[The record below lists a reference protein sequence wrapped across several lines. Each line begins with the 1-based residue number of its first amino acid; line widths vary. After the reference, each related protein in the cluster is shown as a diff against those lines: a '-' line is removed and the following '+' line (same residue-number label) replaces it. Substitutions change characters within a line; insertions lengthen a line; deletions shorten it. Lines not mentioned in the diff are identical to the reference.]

1 MEPISPLHS
10 EPSKSRDPAV
20 RRALMLFGF
29 TVACILAGI
38 FTVNSIVA
46 GRIQRIVKNGGM
58 VRSWSEYV
66 GSDASRLLGYK
77 FHRFYEG
84 NYVIRDQYE
93 VYLGDLERGYV
104 GCGTGISF
112 ADAPTSDEN
121 WHQDPGDE
129 GPKLVRELGRVV
141 KVSFARTSVTD
152 AGLAPLAG
160 MTTIEYLDLSE
171 TKVQGPGLANL
182 RGMPLWSLSLAGTP
196 LNDAGMNQL
205 PDFSELRDLYLGE
218 TRISGAFVA
227 QLRRF
232 PKLEYLNIE
241 GLPVTD
247 EIVGELISL
256 PLQNLDL
263 SNTEITSASI
273 SHLEKMTTLR
283 YVQLCGTKITPD
295 EAKKSSSPAL
305 HDWSLMSSFLC
316 PHGKKVL
323 L

>member
-1 MEPISPLHS
+1 MDPNSPLHS
-10 EPSKSRDPAV
+10 EPSKSPDPAV

-38 FTVNSIVA
+38 FTVNGIVA

-66 GSDASRLLGYK
+66 GSDALRLLGHK
-77 FHRFYEG
+77 FHRIYED

-112 ADAPTSDEN
+112 ADAPMSDEN
-121 WHQDPGDE
+121 RHQDSGDE

-182 RGMPLWSLSLAGTP
+182 RGMPLWTLLLQSTQIDDAAFAQLPNLPNLRDLSLAKTRVSSG
-196 LNDAGMNQL
+196 
-205 PDFSELRDLYLGE
+205 FVEHLRSFPRLRTLDLSY
-218 TRISGAFVA
+218 V
-227 QLRRF
+227 
-232 PKLEYLNIE
+232 
-241 GLPVTD
+241 PVTD
-247 EIVGELISL
+247 DIVRQLSEL
-256 PLQNLDL
+256 PLEEL
-263 SNTEITSASI
+263 SLNNTEITAKS
-273 SHLEKMTTLR
+273 LPYLVKMTTLKR
-283 YVQLCGTKITPD
+283 PYFCQTKITAEDIRSSPD
-295 EAKKSSSPAL
+295 EIVRDWAK
-305 HDWSLMSSFLC
+305 MSDGFCRLRDEL
-316 PHGKKVL
+316 K
-323 L
+323 